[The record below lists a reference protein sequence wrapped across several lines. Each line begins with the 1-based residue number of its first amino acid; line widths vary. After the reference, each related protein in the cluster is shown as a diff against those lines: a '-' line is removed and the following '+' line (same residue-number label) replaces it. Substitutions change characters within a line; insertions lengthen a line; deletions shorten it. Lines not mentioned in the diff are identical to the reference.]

1 MKGTHFASRLMSG
14 KCLSADAKSKNRTV
28 VASCDSPHSEWRL
41 IGSLLQDSASVD
53 RTSSD

>member
-14 KCLSADAKSKNRTV
+14 KCLSADAESKNRSV

-41 IGSLLQDSASVD
+41 IGSLLQDSAIVGAGSN
-53 RTSSD
+53 